1 MEEPT
6 NIFHKIFE
14 IMDHYENILDNS
26 SYEGDDKYTEK
37 DDFFAFLFKNMKKQ
51 EATPKK
57 GAETNDEE
65 KNETNDVEKTETND
79 VEKPETNDEEKPE
92 TNDEEKPETKDEEKT
107 EIDPNKELESETKK
121 KVDKNPVIKAYVKK
135 CYRKIVLKCHP
146 DKNKSIHNADKL
158 FIKCH
163 NYYDNGFLIGLLY
176 IFYLYK
182 ILPPAPLNNTSP
194 TELDDDS
201 SILLDQIFK
210 EIRMVQDKLTQFNSH
225 MEKHT

>member
-26 SYEGDDKYTEK
+26 SYEGDDKYTEG

-51 EATPKK
+51 EAAP
-57 GAETNDEE
+57 E
-65 KNETNDVEKTETND
+65 KE
-79 VEKPETNDEEKPE
+79 PETNDEKE
-92 TNDEEKPETKDEEKT
+92 PETKDEEKPDVVPDKEPDT
-107 EIDPNKELESETKK
+107 ETEQEE
-121 KVDKNPVIKAYVKK
+121 DKNPVIKSYIKK

-182 ILPPAPLNNTSP
+182 ILPPSPLNNTSP
-194 TELDDDS
+194 TELDDNS
-201 SILLDQIFK
+201 SILVDQIFK
-210 EIRMVQDKLTQFNSH
+210 EIRLIQDKLSQFDSQMKTKN
-225 MEKHT
+225 

>member
-51 EATPKK
+51 EAAP
-57 GAETNDEE
+57 E
-65 KNETNDVEKTETND
+65 KE
-79 VEKPETNDEEKPE
+79 PETNNEEKPE
-92 TNDEEKPETKDEEKT
+92 TNDEEKPEKEPDSEPEP
-107 EIDPNKELESETKK
+107 EIDT
-121 KVDKNPVIKAYVKK
+121 NPVIKSYIKK

-182 ILPPAPLNNTSP
+182 ILPPSPLNNTSP
-194 TELDDDS
+194 TELDDNS
-201 SILLDQIFK
+201 SILVDQIFK
-210 EIRMVQDKLTQFNSH
+210 EIRLIQDKLSQFDSH
-225 MEKHT
+225 MKTQAESS

>member
-6 NIFHKIFE
+6 NIFYKIFE

-26 SYEGDDKYTEK
+26 SYEGDDKYTEG

-51 EATPKK
+51 EAAP
-57 GAETNDEE
+57 E
-65 KNETNDVEKTETND
+65 KE
-79 VEKPETNDEEKPE
+79 PETNNEEKPE
-92 TNDEEKPETKDEEKT
+92 TNDEEKPEKEPDSEPEP
-107 EIDPNKELESETKK
+107 EIDT
-121 KVDKNPVIKAYVKK
+121 NPVIKSYIKK

>member
-6 NIFHKIFE
+6 NIFYKIFE

-51 EATPKK
+51 EAAP
-57 GAETNDEE
+57 E
-65 KNETNDVEKTETND
+65 KE
-79 VEKPETNDEEKPE
+79 PETNDEKE
-92 TNDEEKPETKDEEKT
+92 PETKDEEKP
-107 EIDPNKELESETKK
+107 EIDSNKEFEPENTQN
-121 KVDKNPVIKAYVKK
+121 VDINPVIKSYIKK

-146 DKNKSIHNADKL
+146 DKNKSNKNAENL

-163 NYYDNGFLIGLLY
+163 DYYDNNFLIGLLY
-176 IFYLYK
+176 VFYLYK

-194 TELDDDS
+194 IEPDENS
-201 SILLDQIFK
+201 SILVDRIFK
-210 EIRMVQDKLTQFNSH
+210 EIRLIQDKLSQFDSQMKTH
-225 MEKHT
+225 EESS

>member
-51 EATPKK
+51 EAAP
-57 GAETNDEE
+57 E
-65 KNETNDVEKTETND
+65 KE
-79 VEKPETNDEEKPE
+79 PETNNEEKPE
-92 TNDEEKPETKDEEKT
+92 TNDEEKPEKEPDSEPEP
-107 EIDPNKELESETKK
+107 EIDT
-121 KVDKNPVIKAYVKK
+121 NPVIKSYIKK

-182 ILPPAPLNNTSP
+182 ILPPSPLNNTSP
-194 TELDDDS
+194 TELDDNS
-201 SILLDQIFK
+201 SILVDQIFK
-210 EIRMVQDKLTQFNSH
+210 EIRMVQDKLTQFDSH
-225 MEKHT
+225 METKHAGTA

>member
-26 SYEGDDKYTEK
+26 SYEGDDKYTEG

-51 EATPKK
+51 EATPQKEPNAEQDPEKK
-57 GAETNDEE
+57 P
-65 KNETNDVEKTETND
+65 DVVPDKEPDTET
-79 VEKPETNDEEKPE
+79 EQEE
-92 TNDEEKPETKDEEKT
+92 
-107 EIDPNKELESETKK
+107 
-121 KVDKNPVIKAYVKK
+121 DKNPVIKSYIKK

-146 DKNKSIHNADKL
+146 DKNKSNKNAENL

-163 NYYDNGFLIGLLY
+163 DYYDNNFLIGLLY
-176 IFYLYK
+176 VFYLYK

-194 TELDDDS
+194 IEPDENS
-201 SILLDQIFK
+201 SILVDRIFK
-210 EIRMVQDKLTQFNSH
+210 EIRLIQDKLSQFDSQMKTKN
-225 MEKHT
+225 

>member
-6 NIFHKIFE
+6 NIFYKIFE

-26 SYEGDDKYTEK
+26 SYEGDDKYTEG

-51 EATPKK
+51 EAAP
-57 GAETNDEE
+57 E
-65 KNETNDVEKTETND
+65 KE
-79 VEKPETNDEEKPE
+79 PETNDEKE
-92 TNDEEKPETKDEEKT
+92 PETKDEEKPDVVPDKEPDT
-107 EIDPNKELESETKK
+107 ETEQEE
-121 KVDKNPVIKAYVKK
+121 DKNPVIKSYIKK

-182 ILPPAPLNNTSP
+182 ILPPSPLNNTSP
-194 TELDDDS
+194 TELDDNS
-201 SILLDQIFK
+201 SILVDQIFK
-210 EIRMVQDKLTQFNSH
+210 EIRLIQDKLSQFDSQMKTKN
-225 MEKHT
+225 

>member
-6 NIFHKIFE
+6 NIFYKIFE

-26 SYEGDDKYTEK
+26 SYEGDDKYTEG

-51 EATPKK
+51 EAAP
-57 GAETNDEE
+57 E
-65 KNETNDVEKTETND
+65 KE
-79 VEKPETNDEEKPE
+79 PETNDEKE
-92 TNDEEKPETKDEEKT
+92 PETKDEEKP
-107 EIDPNKELESETKK
+107 EIDSNKEFEPENTQN
-121 KVDKNPVIKAYVKK
+121 VDINPVIKAYIKK
-135 CYRKIVLKCHP
+135 CYKKIVLKCHP
-146 DKNKSIHNADKL
+146 DKNKSTHNADKL

-201 SILLDQIFK
+201 SILIDQIFK

-225 MEKHT
+225 MKTQAESS

>member
-26 SYEGDDKYTEK
+26 SYSGDDKYTEG

-51 EATPKK
+51 EATPQKEPNAEQDPEKK
-57 GAETNDEE
+57 PDEVPDKE
-65 KNETNDVEKTETND
+65 KEPDSE
-79 VEKPETNDEEKPE
+79 PEP
-92 TNDEEKPETKDEEKT
+92 
-107 EIDPNKELESETKK
+107 EIDT
-121 KVDKNPVIKAYVKK
+121 NPVIKSYIKK

-182 ILPPAPLNNTSP
+182 ILPPSPLNNTSP
-194 TELDDDS
+194 TELDDNS
-201 SILLDQIFK
+201 SILVDQIFK
-210 EIRMVQDKLTQFNSH
+210 EIRLIQDKLSQFDSH
-225 MEKHT
+225 MKTQAESS

>member
-26 SYEGDDKYTEK
+26 SYSGDDKYTEG

-51 EATPKK
+51 EATPQKEPNAEQDPEKK
-57 GAETNDEE
+57 P
-65 KNETNDVEKTETND
+65 DVVPDKEPDTET
-79 VEKPETNDEEKPE
+79 EQEE
-92 TNDEEKPETKDEEKT
+92 
-107 EIDPNKELESETKK
+107 
-121 KVDKNPVIKAYVKK
+121 DKNPVIKSYIKK

-146 DKNKSIHNADKL
+146 DKNKSNKNAENL

-163 NYYDNGFLIGLLY
+163 DYYDNNFLIGLLY
-176 IFYLYK
+176 VFYLYK

-194 TELDDDS
+194 IEPDENA
-201 SILLDQIFK
+201 SILVDRIFK
-210 EIRMVQDKLTQFNSH
+210 EIRLIQDKLSQFDSQMKTH
-225 MEKHT
+225 EESS

>member
-51 EATPKK
+51 EAAP
-57 GAETNDEE
+57 E
-65 KNETNDVEKTETND
+65 KE
-79 VEKPETNDEEKPE
+79 PETNNEEKPE
-92 TNDEEKPETKDEEKT
+92 TNDEEKTEKEPDSEPEP
-107 EIDPNKELESETKK
+107 EIDT
-121 KVDKNPVIKAYVKK
+121 NPVINAYIKK
-135 CYRKIVLKCHP
+135 CYKKIVLKCHP
-146 DKNKSIHNADKL
+146 DKNKSTHNADKL

-163 NYYDNGFLIGLLY
+163 NYYDNSFLIGLLY

-194 TELDDDS
+194 TELDDNS
-201 SILLDQIFK
+201 SILVDQIFK
-210 EIRMVQDKLTQFNSH
+210 EIRLIQGKLTQFDSH
-225 MEKHT
+225 MKTQAESS